1 MPAFHPADLRVP
13 ILGAL
18 LLVAMLVL
26 ATGCRPSGADTSRKI
41 VITGSSTAA
50 PLVTEIGRR
59 YESTHPG
66 VRVEVQTGGSSRG
79 IADVRQGLSSLGMS
93 SRSLTAA
100 ESGGCRVEVLARDG
114 VAFIVHA
121 DNPMR
126 FPTRADLRAILTG
139 GITRW
144 SELDGRDAPI
154 HLVSRADGRS
164 ELELVREFFD
174 LERGAIAATI
184 IAGETQQ
191 ALKSV
196 ITDENAI
203 TFLSLGSAEFEVE
216 RGGPIRLLPLDGVPA
231 TSESVANGRYPLQ
244 RPLLFVARV
253 DATAEAD
260 AFLRYALSS
269 DHDDLIARNA
279 FVPIP

>member
-1 MPAFHPADLRVP
+1 MPALRPAV
-13 ILGAL
+13 LGAL
-18 LLVAMLVL
+18 FVVAALVP
-26 ATGCRPSGADTSRKI
+26 ATACRPSGADTSRKI

-59 YESTHPG
+59 YEATHPG

-79 IADVRQGLSSLGMS
+79 IADVRQGLSNLGLS
-93 SRSLTAA
+93 SRPLTEA
-100 ESGGCRVEVLARDG
+100 ESSGCRVRVLAHDG

-121 DNPMR
+121 DNPAR
-126 FPTRADLRAILTG
+126 SPSRADLRRVLTG
-139 GITRW
+139 ATTRW
-144 SELDGRDAPI
+144 SELGGRDAPI

-174 LERGAIAATI
+174 LERGSIAATI

-203 TFLSLGSAEFEVE
+203 TFLSLGSAEFEAE
-216 RGGPIRLLPLDGVPA
+216 RGGPVRLLPLDGVSA
-231 TSESVANGRYPLQ
+231 TSASVASGRYPLQ
-244 RPLLFVARV
+244 RPLLFITRV
-253 DATAEAD
+253 DATTETD
-260 AFLRYALSS
+260 AFVRYALSS
-269 DHDDLIARNA
+269 EHDDLIERNA